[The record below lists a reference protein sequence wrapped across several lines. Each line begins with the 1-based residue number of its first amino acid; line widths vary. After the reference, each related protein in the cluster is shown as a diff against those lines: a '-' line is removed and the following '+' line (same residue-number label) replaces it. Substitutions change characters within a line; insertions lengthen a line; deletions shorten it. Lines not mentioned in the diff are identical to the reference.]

1 MTKWQRVAFDPRT
14 NEQTTETTF
23 RTLCSSSFGV
33 LQVLPKC
40 CCHTW
45 PRSQTL
51 IADAIPISST
61 RTDADVAKVNKAKL
75 CLLFVALVA
84 WRAASD
90 PKHIAKHIQWNSLR
104 LMEEQ
109 IWDPFFPHKLCIGC
123 LFFLRSF
130 QKQIHAT
137 SRGPNS
143 RWSQLPK
150 KKHIIKKWLCMT
162 STGCLF
168 GEQLCIYILTTTP
181 LWTCPSH
188 FFLMARRSPP
198 WFYSCHRCVVGHAC
212 QLKAIKPCCS

>member
-23 RTLCSSSFGV
+23 RALCSSSFGV

-130 QKQIHAT
+130 QKQIQAT

-150 KKHIIKKWLCMT
+150 KKTHHKKVVVHDINWLPFWWTIMHLYFNHNPLVDLSIPIFFDGPEVT
-162 STGCLF
+162 SM
-168 GEQLCIYILTTTP
+168 IL
-181 LWTCPSH
+181 
-188 FFLMARRSPP
+188 
-198 WFYSCHRCVVGHAC
+198 
-212 QLKAIKPCCS
+212 